1 MVRHPAEDLG
11 NPPGRIILAPERPAI
26 QCLPDLPVARVPLAR
41 RKTLLVDALFPS
53 DVVRPVEHVDGEGV
67 AAYEAAGCD
76 YLVLNLRRAPSAAAL
91 ERSLEEV
98 VDILN

>member
-1 MVRHPAEDLG
+1 MLPENDAGFEPVAPSTTG
-11 NPPGRIILAPERPAI
+11 PTVTGVGPGEVSVTLRKGILPLASAPEP
-26 QCLPDLPVARVPLAR
+26 PH
-41 RKTLLVDALFPS
+41 ALYGPRATIRA
-53 DVVRPVEHVDGEGV
+53 DV